1 MQWPRRN
8 PGHRS
13 GWVGELPPWWKRWPG
28 NALCLLGAVALVAG
42 VLIWGPWRE
51 PPVDTACAAG
61 VQRVEGVCVGVTDGS
76 FAFDQKNLGDVFEKI
91 RAENDRVSDVSSKK
105 GGPSNVGIVYLM
117 KMVPDD
123 KDTNTP
129 DSVRHEIEG
138 AYAAQHEAN
147 HSSKY
152 GDTPLIRLLLADIG
166 DGPAQSAATL
176 EQLRQRTATD
186 RLVAVAGLGTST
198 RATESLIRT
207 ITRPESE
214 DGLQLAAVGA
224 VLTADTLSKVPG
236 LVRVAPVNSDEAAA
250 AAAFLGQREYAKKRV
265 LVIQDESAKDQYTKT
280 LAAGFLAALPKNRL
294 AGRTELYDSSQG
306 GVATAFK
313 TRMAN
318 ICAKKPDVIF
328 FAGRGIDLPRFL
340 APLKDRPCT
349 EPLLVVSGDDASQTA
364 QAKGFDDIKGTL
376 SDGNVRLVYTGLAH
390 PGGWERMPEAFPG
403 WGRQTFGEG
412 GVYRAHFNEEALD
425 DGQAI
430 MGHDAVIT
438 AISAVRV
445 VADASETNNGKVS
458 GSEVIQIWRSL
469 HGVKAVSGAS
479 GLISLGND
487 GSPERK
493 AVPIIEIGADGSVR
507 TLAVTARGGKPL
519 TEKDPGQ

>member
-8 PGHRS
+8 QGHRS

-28 NALCLLGAVALVAG
+28 NALCVLGAVVLVAG
-42 VLIWGPWRE
+42 VLIWAPWRE
-51 PPVDTACAAG
+51 SLACAQG
-61 VQRVEGVCVGVTDGS
+61 VQRVEGECVGMTDGAY
-76 FAFDQKNLGDVFEKI
+76 AFEKNLGGVFEKI
-91 RAENDRVSDVSSKK
+91 HEENKRVMDESGKK
-105 GGPSNVGIVYLM
+105 DGPSQVGIVYLM
-117 KMVPDD
+117 SMVPGE
-123 KDTNTP
+123 KDTNTR

-147 HSSKY
+147 HTSKY
-152 GDTPLIRLLLADIG
+152 GDTPKIRLLLAHIG
-166 DGPAQSAATL
+166 DTAAQHSAAL
-176 EQLRQRTATD
+176 EQIRQRKDAD
-186 RLVAVAGLGTST
+186 RLVAVAGLGTSMDD
-198 RATESLIRT
+198 TEALIRR
-207 ITRPESE
+207 ITRPEAE
-214 DGLQLAAVGA
+214 DGLHLAAVGA
-224 VLTADTLSKVPG
+224 VLTADTLSRVPG

-250 AAAFLGQREYAKKRV
+250 AAAFLAQEEHAKKRV
-265 LVIQDESAKDQYTKT
+265 LVIQDERPKDQYTRT
-280 LAAGFLAALPKNRL
+280 LGDGFLAALPRGRL
-294 AGRTELYDSSQG
+294 AGQTELYDSSQG

-349 EPLLVVSGDDASQTA
+349 EPLLVISGDDASQSA

-376 SDGNVRLVYTGLAH
+376 RDGNVRLIYTGLAH
-390 PGGWERMPEAFPG
+390 PGGWERTPEAYPG
-403 WGRQTFGEG
+403 WGRLTFGAG
-412 GVYRAHFNEEALD
+412 GRYRTDFPEEALD
-425 DGQAI
+425 DGQAV
-430 MGHDAVIT
+430 MGHDAVLT
-438 AISAVRV
+438 ALTGIRLA
-445 VADASETNNGKVS
+445 ADASETNNGNVT

-469 HGVKAVSGAS
+469 HGVNAVRGAS

-507 TLAVTARGGKPL
+507 TLAVSARGGKPL
-519 TEKDPGQ
+519 TEKDSGQ